1 MKKCAAC
8 LKEYPPD
15 TLFCPYDG
23 SRLTEFND
31 TEPYINTIL
40 DNKYRIEFKVAEGGM
55 GNVYRAKHLQL
66 DIPVAIKI
74 MHEDLVSDNNS
85 IARFRREAQATMQI
99 RHTNAIAVLDFGVTT
114 DRTVYL
120 VMEFLEGCTLRRRLR
135 ELARFSV
142 SDTNWII
149 QQVCLGVHAAHKRNI
164 IHRDLK
170 PDNIFLQ
177 REAGEEIVKVL
188 DFGIAKLKNQF
199 EDQDKALTRQ
209 GMVVGTPHYMS
220 PEQCYGKDVD
230 FRTDI
235 YSLGVIIYELLAGIP
250 PFDADTPMALA
261 LKQANETPR
270 PIYEINPDVPIDIN
284 NIIMHALEKNKE
296 KRPQTVMALAQELET
311 ASNRVYV
318 YMGKTIDS
326 KQIDIEL
333 LDIDT
338 PVVNDMLGS
347 EAYPTP
353 QSFSLQHLP
362 TNKPNQGFN
371 KVRQTAPLSNFT
383 NYEQITPPPSNPLPE
398 IVQTMMKDLSQNTS
412 ELNKLN
418 PQKPIKSGKTSKTYP
433 VNCEICG
440 QEVGRSL
447 VENSTIICPDCRR
460 NSRKMKKPNFDI

>member
-8 LKEYPPD
+8 LKDYPQD

-23 SRLTEFND
+23 SRLTNFNEN
-31 TEPYINTIL
+31 EPYINTIL
-40 DNKYRIEFKVAEGGM
+40 DNKYRIDFKVAEGGM
-55 GNVYRAKHLQL
+55 GNVYRATHLHL
-66 DIPVAIKI
+66 GIPVAVKI
-74 MHEDLVSDNNS
+74 MHEDLVSDINS
-85 IARFRREAQATMQI
+85 IERFRREAQATMQI
-99 RHTNAIAVLDFGVTT
+99 RHTNAIAVLDFGVTN
-114 DRTVYL
+114 DNTVYL

-135 ELARFSV
+135 EVARFSI

-149 QQVCLGVHAAHKRNI
+149 QQVCIGVHAAHKRNI

-188 DFGIAKLKNQF
+188 DFGIAKLKNQI
-199 EDQDKALTRQ
+199 EDADKMLTRQ

-220 PEQCYGKDVD
+220 PEQCYGKEVDV
-230 FRTDI
+230 RSDI

-250 PFDADTPMALA
+250 PFDADTPIALA
-261 LKQANETPR
+261 MKQATEAPR
-270 PIYEINPDVPIDIN
+270 PIYEINPDIPVDIN
-284 NIIMHALEKNKE
+284 NIIMHALEKNPD
-296 KRPQTVMALAQELET
+296 KRPQTVMSLANELEH
-311 ASNRVYV
+311 ASNRIYV
-318 YMGKTIDS
+318 YMGRGLDS
-326 KQIDIEL
+326 KQIDVEL

-338 PVVNDMLGS
+338 PVVNDMLAS

-362 TNKPNQGFN
+362 PPNNPNQKLNKPA
-371 KVRQTAPLSNFT
+371 QTGPLPNEIISTPAP
-383 NYEQITPPPSNPLPE
+383 INPLPD
-398 IVQTMMKDLSQNTS
+398 IVQTMMKELSENTS
-412 ELNKLN
+412 ELDKAK
-418 PQKPIKSGKTSKTYP
+418 QKSTKKTTKTYP

-460 NSRKMKKPNFDI
+460 NSRKMKRPEF